1 MSILNIYKTFSNN
14 YFLNNKVQQ
23 LPASHLHCFRQ
34 YEELGD
40 DLKHTEMGLGSNA
53 VANSA
58 LWLCNKW

>member
-1 MSILNIYKTFSNN
+1 M
-14 YFLNNKVQQ
+14 QQ

-58 LWLCNKW
+58 HCSFHGHCCS